1 MGTEC
6 PKCHTNNPDSK
17 KFCGD
22 CGISL
27 DIDISQ
33 TRTIETPSE
42 EFSTGS
48 LFAGR
53 YQIIEELG
61 RGGMGRVYR
70 VLDKELNEEIAM
82 KLIRPEISAEKRTI
96 ERFKR
101 ELKLARKI
109 SHKNVG
115 RMFELM
121 ESEGKRF
128 ITMEYVS
135 GGDLKRF
142 IRKSKQLTVDT
153 AISIALQICEGLSEA
168 HNLGIVHRDLKPSN
182 IMIEDNG
189 DARIMDF
196 GIARSIKGKDITGTG
211 VMIGTPEYMSPE
223 QVEGKE
229 VDQRA
234 DIYSLGVI
242 LYEMLTGRRPF
253 EGDTAFVVGV
263 KQKSEIPEG
272 PIQFNPRIPMDLNHL
287 ILKCLEKEKEN
298 RYQTTSELRNDLVQL
313 KKDRSTEQVT
323 ILKSET
329 SRRKKRLKPKKIVV
343 GVTSAALIIV
353 LLLAVFIFMPK
364 VFPGRN
370 VDRIP
375 RLINVRALTKL
386 PGDETQPAWSPDGQM
401 VAFVSEISGS
411 KDVWIKRIGGGD
423 AVQVTNDSFDNFD
436 PDWSPDGNS
445 IVFRSNR
452 KNEGLYIIPAF
463 GGDATRI
470 CDFGY
475 RPKWS
480 PDGKKILFQLREST
494 FVPNE
499 IYIFDYPIT
508 GPPHKLFE
516 FVRGKDPYFHADWS
530 PDGKHIVYK
539 TGVYVAGSGLAIS
552 PLDPKGT
559 SYFLET
565 DGKKINGT
573 SPVWINNG
581 FGIIFDKGSLFYLP
595 LNKNRKVSQAAFQLT
610 TGSDNT
616 PALTVDGKS
625 LAYNNSTSL
634 TDIWKVR
641 LDLSSGKPTGSP
653 INITKNPAVDSHP
666 KVLPDNEHF
675 LFLSTR
681 DNGSFLYVAD
691 LDGQNVRLVD
701 KTQSWHRLRSVSP
714 NGKWVVLTGAIPEQ
728 AFLLPFDPSTQES
741 MGLPI
746 KAGMSLCTNWSSD
759 GRYLLGRSSG
769 EEQGSAIFV
778 LEVSD
783 EGKSEKISWP
793 IKPEFTKQYPYRGY
807 SYFSPDG
814 KWIAFVAYQERHKA
828 SIFVVKPGYDNP
840 QLVFQGSGLPF
851 WMADEGRI
859 HLWSE
864 RGDETDKKF
873 GFVRFDPQSGMPLGG
888 FESIE
893 LKPEN
898 GNLELYQCAMT
909 SDREWLL
916 FAYREVEGDIYIGD
930 LTFDK

>member
-121 ESEGKRF
+121 ESDGKRF

-153 AISIALQICEGLSEA
+153 AISIAMQICEGLSEA

-229 VDQRA
+229 VDQRS
-234 DIYSLGVI
+234 DIYSLGII

-253 EGDTAFVVGV
+253 EGDTAFAVGV
-263 KQKSEIPEG
+263 KQKSEIPEE
-272 PIQFNPRIPMDLNHL
+272 PIQFNPRIPQDLNRL
-287 ILKCLEKEKEN
+287 ILKCLEKEKEV
-298 RYQTTSELRNDLVQL
+298 RFQTSSELHNYLIQQKKDISTGRSDILESDTSREKRKYLL
-313 KKDRSTEQVT
+313 KK
-323 ILKSET
+323 IA
-329 SRRKKRLKPKKIVV
+329 V
-343 GVTSAALIIV
+343 GVTSAALAII
-353 LLLAVFIFMPK
+353 LLLAAIIFLPK
-364 VFPGRN
+364 FYSRRDVY
-370 VDRIP
+370 RIP
-375 RLINVRALTKL
+375 RLINVRALTRL
-386 PGDETQPAWSPDGQM
+386 PGNETQPTWSPDGQV
-401 VAFVSEISGS
+401 VAFVTEISGS
-411 KDVWIKRIGGGD
+411 KDVWVKRIGGGD
-423 AVQVTNDSFDNFD
+423 ALQVTKDSFDNFD

-452 KNEGLYIIPAF
+452 KNEGLYIIPPL

-470 CDFGY
+470 CNFGY

-480 PDGKKILFQLREST
+480 PDGKKILFQLRDRGLL
-494 FVPNE
+494 PNE
-499 IYIFDYPIT
+499 IYVLDYPIIA
-508 GPPHKLFE
+508 PPYKFLE
-516 FVRGKDPYFHADWS
+516 YVEGKDPFLYADWS
-530 PDGKHIVYK
+530 PDGKYVVYK
-539 TGVYVAGSGLAIS
+539 TGDYIAGPGFAIS
-552 PLDPKGT
+552 PLDLSGT
-559 SYFLET
+559 PNFLEP
-565 DGKKINGT
+565 DENKINGV
-573 SPVWINNG
+573 SPVWVSHG
-581 FGIIFDKGSLFYLP
+581 FGIIYDRGSLYYLP
-595 LNKNRKVSQAAFQLT
+595 LDKNRKAAQAAFQLT
-610 TGSDNT
+610 TGGDNT

-625 LAYNNSTSL
+625 LAYNSSNSQA
-634 TDIWKVR
+634 DIWKVR
-641 LDLSSGKPTGSP
+641 LDLSTGKPTGQP
-653 INITKNPAVDSHP
+653 IEIINNPSDDYLP
-666 KVLPDNEHF
+666 KVLPDNKHF
-675 LFLSTR
+675 LFISTR
-681 DNGSFLYVAD
+681 DNGRFLYVAD

-701 KTQSWHRLRSVSP
+701 KTQNWRSLRSVSP
-714 NGKWVVLTGAIPEQ
+714 NGKWIVLWDSNINT
-728 AFLLPFDPSTQES
+728 FLLPFDPASQES
-741 MGLPI
+741 LGASI
-746 KAGMSLCTNWSSD
+746 KIADVACSNWSAD
-759 GRYLLGRSSG
+759 GRYLMGHGPVEESG
-769 EEQGSAIFV
+769 TAIIA
-778 LEVSD
+778 LEISD
-783 EGKSEKISWP
+783 EGKPKQISWP
-793 IKPEFTKQYPYRGY
+793 FKPEFVQDYPYGGY

-814 KWIAFVAYQERHKA
+814 EWIAFAAYKERHKS
-828 SIFVVKPGYDNP
+828 SIFVVKRGSDNP
-840 QLVFQGSGLPF
+840 QLVFEGSGFPF
-851 WMADEGRI
+851 WMTDMERI
-859 HLWSE
+859 HMWSE
-864 RGDETDKKF
+864 RGDETANKF
-873 GFVRFDPQSGMPLGG
+873 GFVRFDPQTGMPLGD
-888 FESIE
+888 FEPIE

-898 GNLELYQCAMT
+898 GHPELYHCAMT
-909 SDREWLL
+909 SDRKWLL
-916 FAYREVEGDIYIGD
+916 FAFREVEGDIYIGD
-930 LTFDK
+930 LSYNK